1 MRTFTAVVER
11 CPDSGVY
18 VGYIPGL
25 AGAHT
30 QGETLDEL
38 NANLVEVLALIL
50 AEGEPAFE
58 TEFAGTPIVR
68 VRSAGRPRS
77 RSASPG
83 IPAVGPRPPP

>member
-11 CPDSGVY
+11 CPDTDFHIGY
-18 VGYIPGL
+18 VPGL

-38 NANLVEVLALIL
+38 SANLVEVLALIL
-50 AEGEPAFE
+50 EDGDPAFE